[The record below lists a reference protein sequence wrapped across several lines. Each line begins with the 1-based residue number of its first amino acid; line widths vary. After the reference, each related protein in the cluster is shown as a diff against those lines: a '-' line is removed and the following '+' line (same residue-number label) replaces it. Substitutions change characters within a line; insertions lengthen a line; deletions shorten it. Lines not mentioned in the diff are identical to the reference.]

1 MAQVIDFTQRLKERK
16 AEKEK
21 QDFLLHL
28 KIDILP
34 YLSFSEKEQLIETID
49 NEDKE
54 RYEALIVLALKRNMQ
69 QKFREGKK

>member
-1 MAQVIDFTQRLKERK
+1 MTKVIDFTQRLKERK

-54 RYEALIVLALKRNMQ
+54 RYEALIVLALKRNVQ